1 MKPCQICTAAEVGP
15 EIRDVN
21 SKQTNINIKHKL
33 VAPDCQ
39 KHENKQTNKQTGL
52 STKDETIMTT

>member
-39 KHENKQTNKQTGL
+39 KHGNMETNK
-52 STKDETIMTT
+52 KTIYKG